1 MSFQQLIYKLIG
13 KKVHIFM
20 IGDNLRF
27 DGTIESYVTGNE
39 FLYLRIENTAKVKPL
54 GYLVVKH
61 ITAIMETT

>member
-1 MSFQQLIYKLIG
+1 MNFELLIYNLIG

-27 DGTIESYVTGNE
+27 DGTIESYVTGDE
-39 FLYLRIENTAKVKPL
+39 FLCLRIENTAKEKPL
-54 GYLVVKH
+54 GYLVIKH